1 MYFVRSHIGFIKN
14 EQAACAVSDIGSK
27 DEALDKVRPSRAEIV
42 TDREA
47 GSIDAVES
55 DKVCAKRRVIAE
67 VVKIGCKDRIIRR
80 RFITQL
86 GHDMSGVSGF
96 NGGTV
101 GGTCDVGGG
110 EIMGDQPWGIA
121 GGSKLRIGGNAPDG
135 GKYVAGIVGE
145 AVNGNIAISGFL
157 DGVESLLSAA
167 RGRQGA
173 SPGSWSAGDDGHLR

>member
-1 MYFVRSHIGFIKN
+1 
-14 EQAACAVSDIGSK
+14 
-27 DEALDKVRPSRAEIV
+27 
-42 TDREA
+42 
-47 GSIDAVES
+47 
-55 DKVCAKRRVIAE
+55 
-67 VVKIGCKDRIIRR
+67 
-80 RFITQL
+80 
-86 GHDMSGVSGF
+86 MSGASGF

-145 AVNGNIAISGFL
+145 AVNGNLAISGFL
-157 DGVESLLSAA
+157 DGVESLISAA